1 VRGQGYTLK
10 AGRSIYANIILTQRD
25 PNHFTDPETFD
36 PERFSLDRA
45 EDQKAKFAWVLL
57 IWPQTSSPT
66 IASLALTLAGRWW
79 CTQVV
84 FGGGGHS
91 CLGMKLALLELK
103 MMTSYLVRD
112 YDWQA
117 VPGQDMRIEW
127 AALSPSPKDLYKV
140 RFWPK
145 KQPAA

>member
-1 VRGQGYTLK
+1 
-10 AGRSIYANIILTQRD
+10 
-25 PNHFTDPETFD
+25 
-36 PERFSLDRA
+36 
-45 EDQKAKFAWVLL
+45 
-57 IWPQTSSPT
+57 
-66 IASLALTLAGRWW
+66 
-79 CTQVV
+79 
-84 FGGGGHS
+84 
-91 CLGMKLALLELK
+91 MKLALLELK

>member
-1 VRGQGYTLK
+1 
-10 AGRSIYANIILTQRD
+10 
-25 PNHFTDPETFD
+25 
-36 PERFSLDRA
+36 
-45 EDQKAKFAWVLL
+45 
-57 IWPQTSSPT
+57 
-66 IASLALTLAGRWW
+66 
-79 CTQVV
+79 
-84 FGGGGHS
+84 
-91 CLGMKLALLELK
+91 MKLALLELK

-140 RFWPK
+140 HFWPK